1 MKIIRIEDLHA
12 DAGWRVVS
20 FLKIVTDEGLIGWSE
35 FAEARSTPGLT
46 AIIRKLA
53 EHMIGL
59 DPRATTAIHELLAT
73 ITRLTP
79 GGLSAQACAA
89 IENGCLD
96 VRAKS
101 LSLPVCDL
109 FGGALRTRLPL
120 YWSHCGTARVRH
132 GRFLPP
138 ESAAPLRTLDD
149 VVTLGTQ
156 VRDQGYTALKT
167 NVILFDGAE
176 PRVHSPG
183 LFQTHPQWPERNI
196 DAQTLQ
202 GIVDLLSAFRQGA
215 GEGMGLMVDL
225 NFNFRPESM
234 RRIARALEPFNLAWL
249 EFDLH
254 DPVELAQIR
263 SGTTL
268 PIASLETIYGERG
281 IRPYLEARA
290 VDFAIIDVQWNGM
303 VNAMHMANL
312 ADSFSV
318 NIAAHNY
325 HGYLSTLM
333 GAHLCAAVPNFRAM
347 EFVVDEVP
355 WMNDFMT
362 HPLEFENSQMLVP
375 QRPGWGSDI
384 NEAALRAHPVK

>member
-1 MKIIRIEDLHA
+1 M
-12 DAGWRVVS
+12 
-20 FLKIVTDEGLIGWSE
+20 
-35 FAEARSTPGLT
+35 
-46 AIIRKLA
+46 
-53 EHMIGL
+53 
-59 DPRATTAIHELLAT
+59 
-73 ITRLTP
+73 
-79 GGLSAQACAA
+79 
-89 IENGCLD
+89 
-96 VRAKS
+96 
-101 LSLPVCDL
+101 
-109 FGGALRTRLPL
+109 
-120 YWSHCGTARVRH
+120 
-132 GRFLPP
+132 
-138 ESAAPLRTLDD
+138 
-149 VVTLGTQ
+149 
-156 VRDQGYTALKT
+156 RDKGYTALKT
-167 NVILFDGAE
+167 NVILFDGVE

-183 LFQTHPQWPERNI
+183 LFQTHAQWPERNI
-196 DAQTLQ
+196 DAKTLQ
-202 GIVDLLSAFRQGA
+202 GIVELLSAFRQGA

-254 DPVELAQIR
+254 DPVEIAQIR

-290 VDFAIIDVQWNGM
+290 VEFAIIDVQWNGM

-375 QRPGWGSDI
+375 QRPGSHTPISRYGFSKAT
-384 NEAALRAHPVK
+384 NVRLSVRGRSTCASRCSFKSATNNAHAALTGAGAAPVSYTMPR

>member
-1 MKIIRIEDLHA
+1 
-12 DAGWRVVS
+12 
-20 FLKIVTDEGLIGWSE
+20 
-35 FAEARSTPGLT
+35 
-46 AIIRKLA
+46 
-53 EHMIGL
+53 
-59 DPRATTAIHELLAT
+59 
-73 ITRLTP
+73 
-79 GGLSAQACAA
+79 
-89 IENGCLD
+89 
-96 VRAKS
+96 
-101 LSLPVCDL
+101 
-109 FGGALRTRLPL
+109 
-120 YWSHCGTARVRH
+120 
-132 GRFLPP
+132 
-138 ESAAPLRTLDD
+138 
-149 VVTLGTQ
+149 
-156 VRDQGYTALKT
+156 
-167 NVILFDGAE
+167 
-176 PRVHSPG
+176 
-183 LFQTHPQWPERNI
+183 
-196 DAQTLQ
+196 
-202 GIVDLLSAFRQGA
+202 
-215 GEGMGLMVDL
+215 
-225 NFNFRPESM
+225 M

-254 DPVELAQIR
+254 DPVEIAQIR

-268 PIASLETIYGERG
+268 PIASLETIYGVRG

-325 HGYLSTLM
+325 HGHLSTLM